1 MTEDQKPIEGKR
13 IERFLKE
20 GRGKGEK
27 GEYKPWLTVHDV
39 TSRGRSSRDN
49 GWKTGRTHHLLS
61 GLELLVFYC
70 LCWALKILD
79 IREQFPLLPLEE
91 TLAIAKDCGIKH
103 PAHPITKEPVILT
116 TDFLITLDQE
126 GECIEE
132 TLTVKYVKDLQST
145 RVLEKF
151 EIERRY
157 WEARKI
163 KWGIVTERETPEALA
178 KNVERIYEA
187 RSLLA
192 HTSLQREE
200 IDDIAHVLTRLVT
213 ETPQALRHATSTCDR
228 KLGFE
233 PGTSLQVAYYL
244 VATRQWQ
251 VDMFTPIDPAK
262 PLTLLGLALVKLS

>member
-1 MTEDQKPIEGKR
+1 MTADQEPIERKR
-13 IERFLKE
+13 MERFLKE

-27 GEYKPWLTVHDV
+27 GEYKPWLTVRDV

-61 GLELLVFYC
+61 TLELLAFYC
-70 LCWALKILD
+70 LCWPLKILD

-91 TLAIAKDCGIKH
+91 TLELAKDCGVKH
-103 PAHPITKEPVILT
+103 PQHPITKEPVVLT
-116 TDFLITLDQE
+116 TDFLITLDQK
-126 GECIEE
+126 GGCIEE
-132 TLTVKYVKDLQST
+132 ALTVKPVKDLQST
-145 RVLEKF
+145 RVIEKF

-157 WEARKI
+157 WEARKV
-163 KWGIVTERETPEALA
+163 KWGIVTEREIPEVLA
-178 KNVERIYEA
+178 KNVERMYEA
-187 RSLLA
+187 YSLLSY
-192 HTSLQREE
+192 TSLRREE

-244 VATRQWQ
+244 LATRQWQ
-251 VDMFTPIDPAK
+251 VDMFTSIDPAK
-262 PLTLLGLALVKLS
+262 PLTLFGTSLEKLS